1 MVENRSKLIYPKYE
15 WERLQQCLRK
25 VVSQQELI
33 ELRKTDWYRHL
44 FKSTFPITEEE
55 IMTRPWIAWENDDD
69 SLPF

>member
-1 MVENRSKLIYPKYE
+1 MFEDREKFIFPKYE
-15 WERLQQCLRK
+15 WERLQKCLRK

-44 FKSTFPITEEE
+44 FRSSLPITEEE
-55 IMTRPWIAWENDDD
+55 IMTRPWIAWEKDDD